1 MIARCALAL
10 VNALAPIVVAGACI
24 VGFATAA
31 HAQSAGDEPLPG
43 QRGQVP
49 AYLLRIPDASKEV
62 PVPTEAERSQEEARR
77 AQERATRAREEP
89 PRAGYGQPGYIGP
102 LSTETST
109 GRAGASGWASPA
121 IDPLGSA
128 STPEQ
133 KAGQLGFGLSVE
145 WGVQRRPGSSEAP

>member
-1 MIARCALAL
+1 MTARRVLTLFAPAL
-10 VNALAPIVVAGACI
+10 VCVALGA
-24 VGFATAA
+24 TTA

-43 QRGQVP
+43 QRGRVP
-49 AYLLRIPDASKEV
+49 SYLLRVPDSVREV
-62 PVPTEAERSQEEARR
+62 TVPTEAERSQEESRR
-77 AQERATRAREEP
+77 AQERARREREEP
-89 PRAGYGQPGYIGP
+89 PRAGFGQPGYIGP

-133 KAGQLGFGLSVE
+133 KAGQFGFGFSTE
-145 WGVQRRPGSSEAP
+145 WGVQRPRGSSEAP